1 MNKINFKQPKYIF
14 PLVIFLPLTALAYTV
29 SSMFEG
35 TATSRRV
42 ATDSLNMSL
51 PDPDAEAMKDKMT
64 AMDDRFNTD
73 DAYSAVNGFD
83 TEGNGKDSLD
93 NGYSE
98 SELDEIDRDKAE
110 RKAQEDAQRELE
122 RSLAQSREHVNS
134 YSSHSGGSYRSG
146 GSYGSSRR
154 DELDDYARELELIQK
169 RSQAAQRAIDRETGS
184 YGYGSDNYGGGGYG
198 SEGNGGSG
206 SYGHS
211 ASPAKTGTKSKTR
224 KTEIVRKVESKNAG
238 RFNTISAQK
247 DIDAPLIKA
256 MIDKTTKAHEGTR
269 LRFKLLDDVTINK
282 TLLKKGTYLYGLVTG
297 FGQQRVKATITSIL
311 VGNKFLKVRLSVYD
325 NDGMEG
331 FYVPESAF
339 RDWMRE
345 AGSQAMQTNLQLDNG
360 SGSSLTGE
368 SVALQALQNV
378 YQSASTAVSAN
389 MRKNKARIKYNTIV
403 YLINTNENAE

>member
-1 MNKINFKQPKYIF
+1 M
-14 PLVIFLPLTALAYTV
+14 PLTALAYTV

-83 TEGNGKDSLD
+83 TEEDGKDSLG

-154 DELDDYARELELIQK
+154 AAK
-169 RSQAAQRAIDRETGS
+169 RRRCE
-184 YGYGSDNYGGGGYG
+184 
-198 SEGNGGSG
+198 
-206 SYGHS
+206 
-211 ASPAKTGTKSKTR
+211 
-224 KTEIVRKVESKNAG
+224 
-238 RFNTISAQK
+238 
-247 DIDAPLIKA
+247 
-256 MIDKTTKAHEGTR
+256 
-269 LRFKLLDDVTINK
+269 
-282 TLLKKGTYLYGLVTG
+282 TYLAITWH
-297 FGQQRVKATITSIL
+297 FWPQR
-311 VGNKFLKVRLSVYD
+311 
-325 NDGMEG
+325 
-331 FYVPESAF
+331 
-339 RDWMRE
+339 
-345 AGSQAMQTNLQLDNG
+345 
-360 SGSSLTGE
+360 
-368 SVALQALQNV
+368 
-378 YQSASTAVSAN
+378 
-389 MRKNKARIKYNTIV
+389 
-403 YLINTNENAE
+403 